1 MSAAPAFPGLSSIG
15 QISITV
21 HDLPAATAF
30 YRDRLGMKHLFDVPG
45 QMSFFDSGGIR
56 LMLTLPEKPEFDHPS
71 SIIYFR
77 VPDIRAAHEALVRRG
92 VAFDREPT
100 LVAPMKDHDLWMAFF
115 RDGERNLLA
124 LMSEVPRS

>member
-1 MSAAPAFPGLSSIG
+1 LSTIG

-30 YRDRLGMKHLFDVPG
+30 YRDKLGMKHIFDVPG
-45 QMSFFDSGGIR
+45 HMSFFDSDGIR
-56 LMLTLPEKPEFDHPS
+56 LMLAVPEKPEFDHPS
-71 SIIYFR
+71 SIIYFK
-77 VPDIRAAHEALVRRG
+77 VADIRATHATLARG
-92 VAFDREPT
+92 GVEFEREPT

-115 RDGERNLLA
+115 RDCDRNLLA